1 MPLRGGPR
9 RGEEKTK
16 RPSERG
22 LASDA
27 GWVYLF
33 QLQHSEEKMPNVA
46 EIIKDHVTL
55 EVRCIDRLY
64 LNAYVPRLQTSGGV
78 IDFLVR
84 ACRQKIASPVLFGQ
98 ITTAFKTQLRA
109 WADAHRIP
117 WVEFRK
123 GERKDTVVQRY
134 RDRCGKPH
142 GVVLIGVAQE
152 RASTWSATKRWN
164 GRFVDFLYFRK
175 SICVNHYYVYVID
188 PAWGPA
194 FIKICGYA
202 PFAIKICLNG
212 HEWAKR
218 QLQRQRL
225 RFTALD
231 NGFLRCATPDRL
243 QTICNDLSE
252 ADVAAFFTRWQ
263 GQLPLPLTPTHT
275 ARGFTYQL
283 SILQLEVSLTQV
295 FDRPLRGR
303 EFFESVIRENLDLGR
318 PDHVQLL
325 FPRKITRA
333 TPGRFTTRVITTGV
347 NPSLH
352 IAYKRCHIKQYFKE
366 ERALRTETTFN
377 DTYDFGI
384 RRGLS
389 NLSYLRTL
397 GDHINRRVLEIEGL
411 AHDCAL
417 APAQLAD
424 LVQPTQTREG
434 QPAPA
439 LKFGQPRVTAL
450 LNALCHFLW
459 TADGLTN
466 AQLRPLVASLLGTA
480 YTTRQ
485 MGYDLRRLRRK
496 GLVMRLD
503 QQKRYVLTPYGRR
516 VALFLTKVH
525 ARVLRTGMQALDLS
539 FAAQVPPAL
548 RTTFAALDHA
558 IDVHI
563 AEAQLAA

>member
-1 MPLRGGPR
+1 
-9 RGEEKTK
+9 
-16 RPSERG
+16 
-22 LASDA
+22 
-27 GWVYLF
+27 V
-33 QLQHSEEKMPNVA
+33 PNVA

-64 LNAYVPRLQTSGGV
+64 LNAYVPRLQSAGGV

-84 ACRQKIASPVLFGQ
+84 ACRQKIASPAVFGQ
-98 ITTAFKTQLRA
+98 ITMAFKTALRT
-109 WADAHRIP
+109 WADTHGIP

-134 RDRCGKPH
+134 RERFAKPS
-142 GVVLIGVAQE
+142 GVVLVGVAQE
-152 RASTWSATKRWN
+152 RAWAWSATKQRH
-164 GRFVDFLYFRK
+164 GRFVDFVFFRK
-175 SICVNHYYVYVID
+175 SVCVNHYYIYVID
-188 PAWGPA
+188 PEWGPA
-194 FIKICGYA
+194 FIKICGSA
-202 PFAIKICLNG
+202 PFAIKLCLNG

-218 QLQRQRL
+218 QLRRQRI

-231 NGFLRCATPDRL
+231 NGFLRCASPDTLQAICDRL
-243 QTICNDLSE
+243 SD
-252 ADVAAFFTRWQ
+252 ADIGAFFTRWQ
-263 GQLPLPLTPTHT
+263 AVVPLPLTAAHH
-275 ARGFTYQL
+275 ACDFTYHL
-283 SILQLEVSLTQV
+283 SILQLEVSRTQV

-352 IAYKRCHIKQYFKE
+352 IADKRCHIKQYFKE

-384 RRGLS
+384 GRRLS

-397 GDHINRRVLEIEGL
+397 GDHINRRVLETESL
-411 AHDCAL
+411 AHDCGL

-424 LVQPTQTREG
+424 LVQPTRTPAG
-434 QPAPA
+434 QAAPA

-450 LNALCHFLW
+450 LNALCHVLW

-466 AQLRPLVASLLGTA
+466 TQLRPLVASLLGA
-480 YTTRQ
+480 PYGTRQ
-485 MGYDLRRLRRK
+485 MGYDLRRLSRK
-496 GLVMRLD
+496 GLVKPLEG
-503 QQKRYVLTPYGRR
+503 QKRYVLTPYGRR

-525 ARVLRTGMQALDLS
+525 ARVLRPGFQALDLN
-539 FAAQVPPAL
+539 FIPQAPPPL
-548 RTTFAALDHA
+548 RTTFTALDHA
-558 IDVHI
+558 IDAHI
-563 AEAQLAA
+563 TEAQFAA

>member
-1 MPLRGGPR
+1 
-9 RGEEKTK
+9 
-16 RPSERG
+16 
-22 LASDA
+22 
-27 GWVYLF
+27 V
-33 QLQHSEEKMPNVA
+33 PNVA

-55 EVRCIDRLY
+55 EMRCIDRLY

-84 ACRQKIASPVLFGQ
+84 ACRQKIASPAIFGQ

-109 WADAHRIP
+109 WADAHRVP

-134 RDRCGKPH
+134 RNRFSKPH

-152 RASTWSATKRWN
+152 RASAWSATKQRR
-164 GRFVDFLYFRK
+164 GPFVDFVYFRK
-175 SICVNHYYVYVID
+175 SVYVNHYYIYVID
-188 PAWGPA
+188 PEWGPA
-194 FIKICGYA
+194 FIKVCGYA

-218 QLQRQRL
+218 QLQRQRI
-225 RFTALD
+225 RFAALD
-231 NGFLRCATPDRL
+231 NGFLSCAKPHAL
-243 QTICNDLSE
+243 QSICHRLSE
-252 ADVAAFFTRWQ
+252 ADVEAFFTRWQ
-263 GQLPLPLTPTHT
+263 GHVPLPLTPAHHT
-275 ARGFTYQL
+275 RGFTYQL

-318 PDHVQLL
+318 PDQVQLL

-352 IAYKRCHIKQYFKE
+352 IAYKRGHIKQYFKE

-377 DTYDFGI
+377 DTYDFGVG
-384 RRGLS
+384 RRLS

-397 GDHINRRVLEIEGL
+397 GDHINRRVLETESL
-411 AHDCAL
+411 AHDCGL
-417 APAQLAD
+417 APAQLAT
-424 LVQPTQTREG
+424 LVQPTQTPQG

-439 LKFGQPRVTAL
+439 LKFGQPRVTAV

-466 AQLRPLVASLLGTA
+466 GQLRSLVASLLGTP
-480 YTTRQ
+480 YTARQ
-485 MGYDLRRLRRK
+485 MGYDLRRLTRK
-496 GLVMRLD
+496 GLIQRLD
-503 QQKRYVLTPYGRR
+503 RQKRYVLTPYGRR

-525 ARVLRTGMQALDLS
+525 ARVLRPGLQALDLS
-539 FAAQVPPAL
+539 FTAQAPPLL
-548 RTTFAALDHA
+548 RTTFIALDRA
-558 IDVHI
+558 IDAHI
-563 AEAQLAA
+563 EEAQIAA

>member
-1 MPLRGGPR
+1 
-9 RGEEKTK
+9 
-16 RPSERG
+16 
-22 LASDA
+22 
-27 GWVYLF
+27 
-33 QLQHSEEKMPNVA
+33 MPNVA

-64 LNAYVPRLQTSGGV
+64 LNAYIPRLQSGGGV
-78 IDFLVR
+78 VDFLVR
-84 ACRQKIASPVLFGQ
+84 GCGQPIASPAVLGQ
-98 ITTAFKTQLRA
+98 ITEAFKTRLRA
-109 WADAHRIP
+109 WAEQQKIP
-117 WVEFRK
+117 WIEFRK

-134 RDRCGKPH
+134 RDRFRRAS
-142 GVVLIGVAQE
+142 GVVVIGVAQE
-152 RASTWSATKRWN
+152 RASAWTATKQRQ
-164 GRFVDFLYFRK
+164 GRFVNFMYSRK
-175 SICVNHYYVYVID
+175 SVCPNHYYLYVLD
-188 PAWGPA
+188 PEWGPA

-202 PFAIKICLNG
+202 PYAIKICLNG

-218 QLQRQRL
+218 QLQARRL

-231 NGFLRCATPDRL
+231 NGFLHCTDPDAL
-243 QTICNDLSE
+243 QAVCDTLD
-252 ADVAAFFTRWQ
+252 AAAIERFFARWQ
-263 GQLPLPLTPTHT
+263 QQIPFPLTTAHA

-283 SILQLEVSLTQV
+283 SILQAEVSLTQV

-303 EFFESVIRENLDLGR
+303 EFFETVIRDNLDLGR

-325 FPRKITRA
+325 FPRQIRRN
-333 TPGRFTTRVITTGV
+333 TPSRFTTHVITKGV

-352 IAYKRCHIKQYFKE
+352 IAYKHCRIKQYFKE

-384 RRGLS
+384 GRRLS

-397 GDHINRRVLEIEGL
+397 GDHINRRVLETERL
-411 AHDCAL
+411 AHDCGL

-424 LVQPTQTREG
+424 LVQPTQTADG
-434 QPAPA
+434 HPAPA

-450 LNALCHFLW
+450 LSALCHFLW

-480 YTTRQ
+480 YNTRQ
-485 MGYDLRRLRRK
+485 MGYDLRRLTRK
-496 GLVMRLD
+496 GLVTRLD
-503 QQKRYVLTPYGRR
+503 HQKRYVLTPYGRR

-525 ARVLRTGMQALDLS
+525 ARVLRPGLQALDLS
-539 FAAQVPPAL
+539 FTGQAPPRM

-558 IDVHI
+558 IEAHI

>member
-1 MPLRGGPR
+1 
-9 RGEEKTK
+9 
-16 RPSERG
+16 
-22 LASDA
+22 
-27 GWVYLF
+27 V
-33 QLQHSEEKMPNVA
+33 PNVA

-64 LNAYVPRLQTSGGV
+64 LNAYVPRLQSSGGV

-84 ACRQKIASPVLFGQ
+84 ACRQKVASPAVFGQ
-98 ITTAFKTQLRA
+98 ITNAFKTQLRG
-109 WADAHRIP
+109 WAEEHGIP

-123 GERKDTVVQRY
+123 GERKDTIAQRY
-134 RDRCGKPH
+134 RDRFRKPS
-142 GVVLIGVAQE
+142 GVVMIGIAQE
-152 RASTWSATKRWN
+152 RASTWSATKQRN
-164 GRFVDFLYFRK
+164 GRFVDFWYFRK
-175 SICVNHYYVYVID
+175 SVNVNHYYIYVID
-188 PAWGPA
+188 PVWGPA
-194 FIKICGYA
+194 FIKICSYA
-202 PFAIKICLNG
+202 PFAIKLCLNG

-218 QLQRQRL
+218 QLQRQRI

-231 NGFLRCATPDRL
+231 NGFLSCTQPDTL
-243 QTICNDLSE
+243 QTVCDTLSE
-252 ADVAAFFTRWQ
+252 ADIEAFFTRWQ
-263 GQLPLPLTPTHT
+263 AQLPLPLTSTHA

-377 DTYDFGI
+377 DTYDFGVG
-384 RRGLS
+384 RRLS

-397 GDHINRRVLEIEGL
+397 GDHINRRVLDTEAL
-411 AHDCAL
+411 AHDCGL

-424 LVQPTQTREG
+424 LVQPTRTPDG

-450 LNALCHFLW
+450 LNALCQFLW
-459 TADGLTN
+459 TVDGLTN
-466 AQLRPLVASLLGTA
+466 AQLRPLVASLLGTS
-480 YTTRQ
+480 YTARQ
-485 MGYDLRRLRRK
+485 MGYDLRRLARK
-496 GLVMRLD
+496 GLVKRLD
-503 QQKRYVLTPYGRR
+503 HQKRYVLTPYGRR

-525 ARVLRTGMQALDLS
+525 ARVLRPGFQALDPS
-539 FAAQVPPAL
+539 FTPQAPPAL
-548 RTTFAALDHA
+548 HTTLTALDHA
-558 IDVHI
+558 IDAHI
-563 AEAQLAA
+563 AAAQLAA

>member
-1 MPLRGGPR
+1 
-9 RGEEKTK
+9 
-16 RPSERG
+16 
-22 LASDA
+22 
-27 GWVYLF
+27 V
-33 QLQHSEEKMPNVA
+33 PNVA

-84 ACRQKIASPVLFGQ
+84 ACHQKIASPAIFGQ

-109 WADAHRIP
+109 WADAHRVP

-123 GERKDTVVQRY
+123 GERKDAVVQRY
-134 RDRCGKPH
+134 RDRFGKPH

-152 RASTWSATKRWN
+152 RASTWSATKQRH
-164 GRFVDFLYFRK
+164 GRFVDFVYFRK
-175 SICVNHYYVYVID
+175 SVCVGHYYVYVID
-188 PAWGPA
+188 PEWGPA

-202 PFAIKICLNG
+202 PFAVKICLNG

-218 QLQRQRL
+218 QLQRQRI

-231 NGFLRCATPDRL
+231 NGFLSCANPDTL
-243 QTICNDLSE
+243 QTICNQLGQ
-252 ADVAAFFTRWQ
+252 ADVDAFFARWQ
-263 GQLPLPLTPTHT
+263 AQLPWPLTPAHQ
-275 ARGFTYQL
+275 ACGFTHQL
-283 SILQLEVSLTQV
+283 SMLQVEVSLTQV

-303 EFFESVIRENLDLGR
+303 EFFEGVIRDNLDLGR

-384 RRGLS
+384 GRRLS

-397 GDHINRRVLEIEGL
+397 GDHINRRVLETESL
-411 AHDCAL
+411 AHDCGL

-424 LVQPTQTREG
+424 LVQPTQTPEG

-439 LKFGQPRVTAL
+439 LKFGQPRVTAV

-466 AQLRPLVASLLGTA
+466 AQLRPLVASLLGTS

-485 MGYDLRRLRRK
+485 MGYDLRRLIRK
-496 GLVMRLD
+496 GLLKRLD

-525 ARVLRTGMQALDLS
+525 ARVLRPGLQALDLT
-539 FAAQVPPAL
+539 FTAQTPPLL
-548 RTTFAALDHA
+548 RATFTALDHA
-558 IDVHI
+558 IEAHI
-563 AEAQLAA
+563 AEAQLGA

>member
-1 MPLRGGPR
+1 
-9 RGEEKTK
+9 
-16 RPSERG
+16 
-22 LASDA
+22 
-27 GWVYLF
+27 
-33 QLQHSEEKMPNVA
+33 MPNVA

-64 LNAYVPRLQTSGGV
+64 LNAYVPRLQAPGGV

-84 ACRQKIASPVLFGQ
+84 ACRQRVASPAVFGQ
-98 ITTAFKTQLRA
+98 LTTAFKTQLRA

-123 GERKDTVVQRY
+123 GERKDAVVQRY
-134 RDRCGKPH
+134 RDRFGKPH

-152 RASTWSATKRWN
+152 RASTWAATKQQR
-164 GRFVDFLYFRK
+164 GRFVDFSYFRK
-175 SICVNHYYVYVID
+175 SVCVNHYYVYVID
-188 PAWGPA
+188 PEWGPA

-202 PFAIKICLNG
+202 PFAIKLCLNG

-218 QLQRQRL
+218 QLQRQRI

-231 NGFLRCATPDRL
+231 NGFLSCTKPATLQAICDRL
-243 QTICNDLSE
+243 SDAHI
-252 ADVAAFFTRWQ
+252 AAFFTRWQ
-263 GQLPLPLTPTHT
+263 AVLPLPLSAAHH
-275 ARGFTYQL
+275 AQGFTYQL
-283 SILQLEVSLTQV
+283 SILQLEVSRTQV

-384 RRGLS
+384 GRRLS

-397 GDHINRRVLEIEGL
+397 GDHINRRVLETEAL
-411 AHDCAL
+411 AHDCGL

-424 LVQPTQTREG
+424 LVQPSQTPDG
-434 QPAPA
+434 LPAPA
-439 LKFGQPRVTAL
+439 LKFGQPRVTAV

-466 AQLRPLVASLLGTA
+466 AHLRPLVASLLGTS

-485 MGYDLRRLRRK
+485 MGYDLRRLQRK
-496 GLVMRLD
+496 ALIMRLD
-503 QQKRYVLTPYGRR
+503 HQKRYVLTPYGRR

-525 ARVLRTGMQALDLS
+525 ARVLRPGLQAVDLS
-539 FAAQVPPAL
+539 FTAQVPPAL

-558 IDVHI
+558 IDAHI
-563 AEAQLAA
+563 AEAQIAA

>member
-1 MPLRGGPR
+1 
-9 RGEEKTK
+9 
-16 RPSERG
+16 
-22 LASDA
+22 
-27 GWVYLF
+27 V
-33 QLQHSEEKMPNVA
+33 PNVA

-64 LNAYVPRLQTSGGV
+64 LNAYVPRLQSAGGV

-84 ACRQKIASPVLFGQ
+84 ACRQKIASPAVFGQ
-98 ITTAFKTQLRA
+98 ITMAFKTALRT
-109 WADAHRIP
+109 WADTQGIP

-134 RDRCGKPH
+134 RERFAKSS
-142 GVVLIGVAQE
+142 GVVLVGVAQE
-152 RASTWSATKRWN
+152 RAWAWSATKQRH
-164 GRFVDFLYFRK
+164 GRFVDFVFFRK
-175 SICVNHYYVYVID
+175 SVCVNHYYIYVID
-188 PAWGPA
+188 PEWGPA

-218 QLQRQRL
+218 QLQGQRI

-231 NGFLRCATPDRL
+231 NGFLSCTKPDTL
-243 QTICNDLSE
+243 QTLCNRLSE
-252 ADVAAFFTRWQ
+252 ADVEAFFTRWLKQ
-263 GQLPLPLTPTHT
+263 VPLPLTPTHHV
-275 ARGFTYQL
+275 RGFTYQL
-283 SILQLEVSLTQV
+283 SILQLEVSRTQV

-384 RRGLS
+384 GRRLS

-397 GDHINRRVLEIEGL
+397 GDHINRRVLETESL
-411 AHDCAL
+411 AHDCGL
-417 APAQLAD
+417 AAAQLAD
-424 LVQPTQTREG
+424 LVQPTQTADH

-439 LKFGQPRVTAL
+439 LKFGQPRVTAV

-466 AQLRPLVASLLGTA
+466 AQLRPLVASLLGTS

-496 GLVMRLD
+496 GLLKRLD
-503 QQKRYVLTPYGRR
+503 HQKRYVLTPYGRR

-525 ARVLRTGMQALDLS
+525 ARVLRPGLQALDLT
-539 FAAQVPPAL
+539 FTAQVPPAL
-548 RTTFAALDHA
+548 RTTFAALDRA
-558 IDVHI
+558 IDIHI
-563 AEAQLAA
+563 AGAQIAA

>member
-1 MPLRGGPR
+1 
-9 RGEEKTK
+9 
-16 RPSERG
+16 
-22 LASDA
+22 
-27 GWVYLF
+27 V
-33 QLQHSEEKMPNVA
+33 PNVA

-64 LNAYVPRLQTSGGV
+64 LNGYIPRLQSSGGV

-84 ACRQKIASPVLFGQ
+84 ACRQKIASPAVFGQ
-98 ITTAFKTQLRA
+98 LTDAFKTRLRR
-109 WADAHRIP
+109 WATEQQIP
-117 WVEFRK
+117 WIEFRK

-134 RDRCGKPH
+134 RDRFRKPS
-142 GVVLIGVAQE
+142 GVVVIGVAQE
-152 RASTWSATKRWN
+152 RASAWSATKQRR
-164 GRFVDFLYFRK
+164 GRLIDFVYFRK
-175 SICVNHYYVYVID
+175 SVCPNHYYIYVLD
-188 PAWGPA
+188 PDWGPA

-202 PFAIKICLNG
+202 PYPIKICLNG

-218 QLQRQRL
+218 QLQARRI

-231 NGFLRCATPDRL
+231 NGFLTCAQPAVLQRLCETLDAAAIDR
-243 QTICNDLSE
+243 
-252 ADVAAFFTRWQ
+252 FFARWQ
-263 GQLPLPLTPTHT
+263 QQIPFPLTAVHA

-283 SILQLEVSLTQV
+283 SILQAEVSLTQV

-333 TPGRFTTRVITTGV
+333 TPGRFTTRVITDGV

-384 RRGLS
+384 GRRLS

-397 GDHINRRVLEIEGL
+397 GDHINRRVLETESL
-411 AHDCAL
+411 AHDCGL

-424 LVQPTQTREG
+424 LVLPTETADHL
-434 QPAPA
+434 PAPA

-450 LNALCHFLW
+450 LNGLCHFLW

-485 MGYDLRRLRRK
+485 MGYDLRRLMRK
-496 GLVMRLD
+496 GLVKRLD
-503 QQKRYVLTPYGRR
+503 HQKRYVLTPYGRR

-525 ARVLRTGMQALDLS
+525 ARVLRPGLQALDLS
-539 FAAQVPPAL
+539 FTAQAPPVL
-548 RTTFAALDHA
+548 RTTFFALDRA
-558 IDVHI
+558 IDAHI